1 MYPRNRFPTNLSSLQ
16 GLQVLVV
23 DSSVDCCN
31 LITVLLQSYGVEVQ
45 QAFSCK
51 QALEIF
57 GQWQP
62 DVLVSE
68 IALPLED
75 GYTLIQQVRT
85 TRGERGKTVLAIAV
99 TGYDNEKMLQSA
111 LDAGFDLWFTKPFD
125 FDEFLAVLNCLGI
138 CQQSSYAIAQ
148 GILGEVSRYRGLSP
162 EKQLYRAFS
171 SKHHHVSMV

>member
-1 MYPRNRFPTNLSSLQ
+1 MYLRNRFPTNLSSLQ
-16 GLQVLVV
+16 GLRVLVV
-23 DSSVDCCN
+23 DSNVDCCN
-31 LITVLLQSYGVEVQ
+31 LFTVFLQFYGVVVQ

-68 IALPLED
+68 IALPAED

-85 TRGERGKTVLAIAV
+85 TTGELGKTVLAIAV
-99 TGYDNEKMLQSA
+99 TGYDNEKLLQSA

-125 FDEFLAVLNCLGI
+125 FDEFLAVLGCLAI
-138 CQQSSYAIAQ
+138 CQQSSYTIAQ
-148 GILGEVSRYRGLSP
+148 RILGQGSRYRELSP
-162 EKQLYRAFS
+162 EKHLEPTFS
-171 SKHHHVSMV
+171 SKHHHF